1 MMIEWSTSNLTCA
14 WMRLDALGM
23 ARHST
28 AELLHHRQ
36 GHQDAT
42 SLEADRLVQRSG
54 DPSLDADADGPV
66 NGMST
71 SNVWQCVCISHYF
84 SSC

>member
-66 NGMST
+66 MA
-71 SNVWQCVCISHYF
+71 
-84 SSC
+84 